1 MRRIRHTIKRK
12 SIPEVKLVSLTDQTW
27 YDYDGNLVSWDELI
41 TGPTTGYTIFNV
53 TGGTVSSGYYNWG
66 TPTSGEWNSITK
78 EVAYGD
84 YQLPLQLDAKSDEY
98 GPMVDFDGDITYDK
112 IVANFSYSGVC
123 YLSGYTVTFFNST
136 DFGKLKG
143 LEASAVY
150 TLTFHDGT
158 TSGLTSNGSI
168 IKNYP
173 INGSYNVTINLDAP
187 WAKEKLS
194 KNIVVDCN
202 ILITPTP
209 TVTPTKSP
217 TPTVTPTITNTAS
230 LTVTPTNTASPTVTP
245 TITKTPTV
253 TPTITNTPTVT
264 PTITNTPTN
273 TVTPTKTPTSTP
285 TPTQTIDCFFGISVN
300 VITPTPTPTITVT
313 PSITPTNTVTPTPTP
328 TQTINCSFGISVSLV
343 TPTPTPTQ
351 TATPTSTPTPTLTPT
366 NTVTPTPT
374 QTINCSFGISASLV
388 TPTPTPTNTSTPTP
402 TATPTLTPTNT
413 VTPTPTQTI
422 NCSFGISANIVTP
435 TPTPSITPTSS
446 ITPTVTVTPT
456 PTETNT
462 PTPTETSTSTPT
474 PTPTLTPTVTPTN
487 TFTPTVTPT
496 NTVTPTP
503 TQTINCS
510 FGISANVVTPTP
522 TPSIT
527 PTITVT
533 PSVTLS
539 NTPTVTPTVTPTNTV
554 TPTITP
560 SITPTSTPTL
570 DTSFFGEIEEFYPN
584 TCGNRCYDTIT
595 GTYSGSS
602 YTSITHCLNL
612 SNGYY
617 VNSTSITISYIAY
630 DRPNRF
636 NLYIN
641 GSLAQTSGWVGYDN
655 TYSGPWGNTGNVNV
669 AGTIGSFVFT
679 YFSGNT
685 YEMRVEVGPENPSNP
700 LSDGY
705 YFNVGCPAKPA
716 PTPTPTVTPTQTP
729 NQPRIGFCVGNTH
742 SHVWVLQ
749 ETGSS
754 AANRTCATG
763 VLGGIR
769 GASYING
776 QYNNTTKTLVGFPSV
791 LAPTYN
797 GTYYGHM
804 EIQVYDCANYSA
816 GKYILDRFNTLRNKP
831 NRVYQT
837 IKITGLPPINTYN
850 GSGYWDGGSPY
861 NTAKARYSTTNNI
874 CGMTTGTNVF
884 YNGPCFNEGVI
895 VYTNT
900 ARTTPLTGYNFIET
914 NGFIYNISSTT
925 GEVGSFVSACNN
937 TIY

>member
-1 MRRIRHTIKRK
+1 VRRIRHTIKRK

-194 KNIVVDCN
+194 KNIVVDCSV
-202 ILITPTP
+202 LITPTP
-209 TVTPTKSP
+209 TVTPTKSITPTP
-217 TPTVTPTITNTAS
+217 TPTVTNTAS
-230 LTVTPTNTASPTVTP
+230 LTVTP

-253 TPTITNTPTVT
+253 TPTNTATPTVT

-273 TVTPTKTPTSTP
+273 TLTPTNTITNTVTPTKTPTNTP
-285 TPTQTIDCFFGISVN
+285 TPTQTIDCFFGISAN
-300 VITPTPTPTITVT
+300 VVTPTPTPTISVT
-313 PSITPTNTVTPTPTP
+313 PSITPSASITATPTP
-328 TQTINCSFGISVSLV
+328 TQTINCSFGISASLV
-343 TPTPTPTQ
+343 TPTPTSTI
-351 TATPTSTPTPTLTPT
+351 TPTPTITPTLTPT
-366 NTVTPTPT
+366 PTNTITPTPT

-388 TPTPTPTNTSTPTP
+388 TPTPTPTNTVTPTP
-402 TATPTLTPTNT
+402 TPTQTQTPTNT

-422 NCSFGISANIVTP
+422 NCSFGISANVVTP
-435 TPTPSITPTSS
+435 TPTP
-446 ITPTVTVTPT
+446 TV
-456 PTETNT
+456 
-462 PTPTETSTSTPT
+462 TSTPT
-474 PTPTLTPTVTPTN
+474 PTLTNTSTPTSTVTPTVTPTNTVTPTLTPTVTPT
-487 TFTPTVTPT
+487 VTPT
-496 NTVTPTP
+496 NTVTATPTP

-533 PSVTLS
+533 PSITQ
-539 NTPTVTPTVTPTNTV
+539 TPTVTATPTVTPTNTV
-554 TPTITP
+554 TPTVTPTITVTP
-560 SITPTSTPTL
+560 SNTV
-570 DTSFFGEIEEFYPN
+570 DTSFVPIATEFYPVN
-584 TCGNRCYDTIT
+584 CENRCYDTIT

-602 YTSITHCLNL
+602 YTSTTHCLDL

-617 VNSTSITISYIAY
+617 VNSTSITISYNAY

-636 NLYIN
+636 NLYVN
-641 GSLAQTSGWVGYDN
+641 GSLSQTSGWVGYDN
-655 TYSGPWGNTGNVNV
+655 SYSGPWGDAGEVNT
-669 AGTIGSFVFT
+669 AGTVGSFVFT
-679 YFSGNT
+679 YLSSNT
-685 YEMRVEVGPENPSNP
+685 YEMRVETGPENPSNP

-705 YFNVGCPAKPA
+705 YFTLGCPVPP
-716 PTPTPTVTPTQTP
+716 PTPTPTPTDTPAIVIDYCKIRT
-729 NQPRIGFCVGNTH
+729 GNAAP
-742 SHVWVLQ
+742 S
-749 ETGSS
+749 TGWKWFIYER
-754 AANRTCATG
+754 A
-763 VLGGIR
+763 
-769 GASYING
+769 
-776 QYNNTTKTLVGFPSV
+776 YNNFSYPNGTYDPTTKTLIGLPSTLKPPRWNYNGYMRVIVWNCSTQSFYIIDQWTTINGGPTRNFPSNV
-791 LAPTYN
+791 LTNLPTALE
-797 GTYYGHM
+797 TYQG
-804 EIQVYDCANYSA
+804 
-816 GKYILDRFNTLRNKP
+816 NKFT
-831 NRVYQT
+831 VA
-837 IKITGLPPINTYN
+837 
-850 GSGYWDGGSPY
+850 PY
-861 NTAKARYSTTNNI
+861 NT
-874 CGMTTGTNVF
+874 
-884 YNGPCFNEGVI
+884 
-895 VYTNT
+895 
-900 ARTTPLTGYNFIET
+900 
-914 NGFIYNISSTT
+914 
-925 GEVGSFVSACNN
+925 
-937 TIY
+937 